1 MSDQKLQHLLK
12 IPSSRRSKSTN
23 GKPFQRSNRKE
34 CGISGCWSG
43 LRWTNIRYQ
52 KMANREGKA
61 YIILYACS
69 LTRAVYLELLPSQDK
84 NDFLQSLRRLIARR
98 GRPQKIY
105 SDYGKTF
112 VAAAKWLKRIKN
124 DERLHDWLAKYEIRW
139 QFNTS
144 RAPWWGGQ
152 FERIVGLVKQAL
164 YKAGGSTSLTRNILI
179 GIRAGGGRGL
189 GGAAAPPK
197 FGNCQF
203 FGEFIAKFRGIWA
216 LRQRN
221 CHTL

>member
-1 MSDQKLQHLLK
+1 MSDQKLQHLQK
-12 IPSSRRSKSTN
+12 IPCSRRSKSTN

-69 LTRAVYLELLPSQDK
+69 VTRAVYLELLPSQDK

-112 VAAAKWLKRIKN
+112 VAVAKWLKRIKN
-124 DERLHDWLAKYEIRW
+124 DERLHDWLAKYEIKW

-152 FERIVGLVKQAL
+152 FESIVGLVKQAL
-164 YKAGGSTSLTRNILI
+164 YKAGGQYLTHSEYTHRHTSR
-179 GIRAGGGRGL
+179 GGA
-189 GGAAAPPK
+189 GGAAAPQSSGTAS
-197 FGNCQF
+197 FSGNLLPS
-203 FGEFIAKFRGIWA
+203 FGEFGR
-216 LRQRN
+216 
-221 CHTL
+221 